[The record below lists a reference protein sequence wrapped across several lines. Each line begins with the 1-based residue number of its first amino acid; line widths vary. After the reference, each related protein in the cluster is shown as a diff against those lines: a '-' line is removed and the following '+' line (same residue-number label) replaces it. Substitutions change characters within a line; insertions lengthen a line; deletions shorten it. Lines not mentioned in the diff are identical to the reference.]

1 MSHHIVVNDTRLEYE
16 VVYSKRRTLSVQVYP
31 NGRVL
36 VRAPKKTK
44 AETIEAF
51 VKGKAA
57 WVLKHQTRF
66 RENPISVPT
75 QRQYIEGECYRYLG
89 GEYHLKIVEGGKE
102 AVRLAD
108 DFLVVVLSDTSDKT
122 RSAALINRWYRKEAK
137 RIFAERLA
145 VCFPNVAGW
154 GIEYPKMT
162 IRDMKSRW
170 GSCSAK
176 QKINLNLRLMQV
188 AESLIDYVILHELCH
203 FKEMNHSPAFY
214 ALMNDVLPDWRERKK
229 QLNQTPISY

>member
-1 MSHHIVVNDTRLEYE
+1 MLHHIVVNDTRLEYE
-16 VVYSKRRTLSVQVYP
+16 VVYSKRRTLSIQVYP

-36 VRAPKKTK
+36 VRAPKKFK
-44 AETIEAF
+44 SDKIEQF
-51 VKGKAA
+51 VRGKAA
-57 WVLKHQTRF
+57 WVLKHQRRF
-66 RENPISVPT
+66 RENPIALPT

-89 GEYHLKIVEGGKE
+89 REYRLKIVEGKE
-102 AVRLAD
+102 AVRLEY
-108 DFLVVVLSDTSDKT
+108 DFLVVALSDTADKT
-122 RSAALINRWYRKEAK
+122 RVAVLIDRWYRKKAK

-145 VCFPNVAGW
+145 ACFPIVAGW
-154 GIEYPKMT
+154 EIEYPKMT

-176 QKINLNLRLMQV
+176 QKINLNLRLVQV